1 MKKLSVHLTASELL
15 ILLKARQVSVEAL
28 ASSCLDRIAQR
39 DSTVHAWAFI
49 DPDSVLAQAREM
61 DRSGPKGPL
70 FGLPVGIKDVL
81 LTHDMPTQYNSQL
94 YKDFHPHIDASCVTL
109 LRQAGALIFGK
120 THTTEFASTGAVAP
134 TTNPHNPLYT
144 PGGSSSGSA
153 AAVADFQVPLCIG
166 TQTGGSMI
174 RPASFC
180 GVFAFKPTWGL
191 INPEGAKIFSP
202 SMDTL
207 GWFGR
212 SVDDLILFNDVLD
225 SEAQQMPEVL
235 LSSARIGICRSPVW
249 EQAEISTRQALEQ
262 CTARLT
268 HAGAN
273 LTDVELPEPFNELA
287 EMQKIIMLSEGR
299 ASFLAQYRED
309 KSRLHPNICALVENT
324 AGYSRT
330 QLRLAYD
337 VAAHCRNLF
346 DGIAAEFDAIIT
358 PSTPGPAPLM
368 TQGSGSMIFNG
379 IWSVLHTPCVNI
391 PMIRKPGELPLGLTV
406 TGARFSDRRVLAT
419 SKAIA

>member
-1 MKKLSVHLTASELL
+1 
-15 ILLKARQVSVEAL
+15 
-28 ASSCLDRIAQR
+28 
-39 DSTVHAWAFI
+39 
-49 DPDSVLAQAREM
+49 
-61 DRSGPKGPL
+61 
-70 FGLPVGIKDVL
+70 
-81 LTHDMPTQYNSQL
+81 
-94 YKDFHPHIDASCVTL
+94 
-109 LRQAGALIFGK
+109 
-120 THTTEFASTGAVAP
+120 
-134 TTNPHNPLYT
+134 
-144 PGGSSSGSA
+144 
-153 AAVADFQVPLCIG
+153 
-166 TQTGGSMI
+166 MI

-225 SEAQQMPEVL
+225 AEAQQMPEVL
-235 LSSARIGICRSPVW
+235 LSSARIGVCRSPVW

-299 ASFLAQYRED
+299 ASFLAQYRQD

-358 PSTPGPAPLM
+358 PSTPGPAPRM

-391 PMIRKPGELPLGLTV
+391 PVIRKPGELPLGLTV

-419 SKAIA
+419 AKAIA